1 MHVSWFERSNLRSL
15 KTFLPLVLYSTVMAS
30 PEHSVTVPSSSA
42 MIMSAASRA
51 ARASTPVP
59 M

>member
-1 MHVSWFERSNLRSL
+1 MMW
-15 KTFLPLVLYSTVMAS
+15 S
-30 PEHSVTVPSSSA
+30 PETSVTVPLPSA
-42 MIMSAASRA
+42 TMTSPASRA